1 MTKNTNS
8 FVCVFLFNVRVFLF
22 NVRVLFFN
30 NLFRKNIRTFGFKN
44 EQKDENVLKYT
55 FSLRILMK

>member
-1 MTKNTNS
+1 MINKKVDKKHKQS
-8 FVCVFLFNVRVFLF
+8 CLCFFLF

>member
-1 MTKNTNS
+1 MINKKVDKKHKQS
-8 FVCVFLFNVRVFLF
+8 CLCFFCLMFVFY
-22 NVRVLFFN
+22 FFN

>member
-8 FVCVFLFNVRVFLF
+8 LVCVFLF

>member
-1 MTKNTNS
+1 MINKKVDKKHKQS
-8 FVCVFLFNVRVFLF
+8 CLCFLF

-44 EQKDENVLKYT
+44 EQKDGNVLKYT